1 VDDHPVVRAGLASM
15 LGTQVNL
22 RVVGAASCGEDALAA
37 LHTENVD
44 VILLD
49 LRMPGMTGIDVL
61 RAIPRTAPLSGVIV
75 LTNYEAEE
83 DIYRAVMAGAQ
94 GYLLKNTPQAE
105 MTAAIMSVHAGR
117 SYFPAT
123 LLPTSPNA

>member
-1 VDDHPVVRAGLASM
+1 M